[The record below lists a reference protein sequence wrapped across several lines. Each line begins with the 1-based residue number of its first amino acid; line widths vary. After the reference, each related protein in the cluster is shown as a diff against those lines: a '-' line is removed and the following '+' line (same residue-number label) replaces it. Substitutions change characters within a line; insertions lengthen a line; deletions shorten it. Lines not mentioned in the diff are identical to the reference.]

1 MRNLK
6 DVIIERLV
14 ISKDKPSQE
23 KFEFLIDINIIKI
36 RTTRQGEY
44 RLIGIYDEL
53 DDDNNYCG
61 YIIKFPKRTY
71 FGEGLAGES
80 IICLQPKY
88 YNSDAYDEILE
99 RYTLTSD
106 NCICEPSQA
115 AWVLQGLLP
124 HEIAEYL
131 QVVIAGAGK
140 KDFFKGETSGFSFRT
155 DYLLHTWY
163 EEKK

>member
-6 DVIIERLV
+6 DIITERLV

-23 KFEFLIDINIIKI
+23 KFEFLIDINTIKI

-44 RLIGIYDEL
+44 RLLGIYDEL
-53 DDDNNYCG
+53 GDDNYCG

-88 YNSDAYDEILE
+88 YNSAAYDEILE
-99 RYTLTSD
+99 RYTLTSN
-106 NCICEPSQA
+106 NCICEPCQA
-115 AWVLQGLLP
+115 AYVLQGLLP

-131 QVVIAGAGK
+131 QVVISGAGK
-140 KDFFKGETSGFSFRT
+140 KDFFEGETSGFSFRT
-155 DYLLHTWY
+155 DYLLHSWY
-163 EEKK
+163 EKKK